1 MHTETYMYTHHI
13 LLQGM
18 VRDACNQCRSNQNI
32 CITLIR
38 TWKWI
43 PCAAW
48 VERIA
53 STLTMRKKKNASSW
67 KYLMIP
73 VCCLQKCMG
82 VFE

>member
-1 MHTETYMYTHHI
+1 MHTETYMYTHHV

-53 STLTMRKKKNASSW
+53 STLTMRKKKKCQQLEILNDSSLLFT
-67 KYLMIP
+67 KMYGS
-73 VCCLQKCMG
+73 V
-82 VFE
+82 